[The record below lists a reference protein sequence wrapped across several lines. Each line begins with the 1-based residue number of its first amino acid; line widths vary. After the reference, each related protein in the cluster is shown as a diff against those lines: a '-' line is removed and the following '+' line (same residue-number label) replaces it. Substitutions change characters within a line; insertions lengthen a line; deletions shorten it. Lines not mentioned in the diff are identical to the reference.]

1 MSVGLRGVLK
11 DFGIAEVFQLIGQQ
25 RKTGVLELE
34 RRDRRVSLQ
43 FDSGAVLSA
52 APAGAFPDE
61 ALGEMLVRCGLL
73 TRARFDEL
81 AKQRKTSL
89 QTLRRMIVERK
100 VLAAAQ
106 IEEIEDLLTRETI
119 FDVLRWTDGS
129 FRFTAQ
135 AVSHDREAPHLIPA
149 EQILMDG
156 LRMADEWRTF
166 ADEIPSEETVFQR
179 CGRFEIFRDS
189 PQADSA
195 GSPAQAE
202 AVFRLV
208 DGRLSA
214 RRVMDLSRLGTFD
227 GARILSALR
236 RAGVIEPIDPRR
248 VPKRAKVR
256 DPRSSAP
263 MPVRSW
269 IATLLPFGL
278 LLALAFSDLAG
289 GWIGGPRA
297 DAASFRIDRSPLAA
311 ARVAFETDRVRRA
324 LETYRFMTG
333 AWPVELGE
341 LVDRGLLEPGAL
353 TPANGRPYY
362 YAHRGEEVLLL
373 APEY

>member
-1 MSVGLRGVLK
+1 VSAGLHGVLK

-34 RRDRRVSLQ
+34 RRDRRVVLQ
-43 FDSGAVLSA
+43 FDSGSVSTA
-52 APAGAFPDE
+52 APAGSHPDE
-61 ALGEMLVRCGLL
+61 AVGDMLVRCGLI
-73 TRARFDEL
+73 TRGRLKEL
-81 AKQRKTSL
+81 EQQRKASL

-119 FDVLRWTDGS
+119 FEILRWTDGS

-135 AVSHDREAPHLIPA
+135 AVSQERETPNLIPA

-166 ADEIPSEETVFQR
+166 ADDIPSEEIVFQR
-179 CGRFEIFRDS
+179 VGRFETYRDS
-189 PQADSA
+189 QGADA
-195 GSPAQAE
+195 HGSLAQAE

-214 RRVMDLSRLGTFD
+214 RRVMDLSRLGTFEA
-227 GARILSALR
+227 ARMLSSLR
-236 RAGVIEPIDPRR
+236 RGGVIEPLDPRR
-248 VPKRAKVR
+248 VPKRGKAR
-256 DPRSSAP
+256 ASQSRSTV
-263 MPVRSW
+263 PVRSW
-269 IATLLPFGL
+269 IAGALPLALLVALAASTLLTGL
-278 LLALAFSDLAG
+278 VG
-289 GWIGGPRA
+289 GTRG
-297 DAASFRIDRSPLAA
+297 AATGFRIERSPFEA

-324 LETYRFMTG
+324 LETYRFITG
-333 AWPVELGE
+333 AWPEDLSQ
-341 LVDRGLLEPGAL
+341 LADRGLLEASAL
-353 TPANGRPYY
+353 TPANGHPYY
-362 YAHRGEEVLLL
+362 YARRGEEALLL